1 MKNLKLDR
9 RMAQLVLLQR
19 IELASPF
26 LTKLRK
32 TFGRYLFSKII
43 SKYFINL
50 KEISKNYSKLM
61 ESELSS
67 ILSLLK
73 QNQRILSIGSGLG
86 GLEIAI
92 MKKFNETKI
101 TFIEKNYISKK
112 IKYGWDDEN
121 REGYNDLSLLKNLII
136 MNDIPKEQ
144 FSIFDYDKKNFPSD
158 KYSLVISLYSLDYHY
173 DFNIYLEYL
182 KKNTDENSIIVFD
195 TIRYEYFNKIFNYV
209 KIIKEDKNTIHKS
222 KRIACKMFKRK

>member
-19 IELASPF
+19 IELANPF

-32 TFGRYLFSKII
+32 TFGRYLFSKIF

-101 TFIEKNYISKK
+101 TFIEKDYISKK

-121 REGYNDLSLLKNLII
+121 REGYNDLSLLKKLII

-158 KYSLVISLYSLDYHY
+158 KYNLVISLYSLNFFFHILRSSM
-173 DFNIYLEYL
+173 NLIM
-182 KKNTDENSIIVFD
+182 
-195 TIRYEYFNKIFNYV
+195 NK
-209 KIIKEDKNTIHKS
+209 
-222 KRIACKMFKRK
+222 

>member
-1 MKNLKLDR
+1 MKNFNLNR

-19 IELASPF
+19 IELANPF
-26 LTKLRK
+26 LSKLRK
-32 TFGRYLFSKII
+32 IFGRYLFSKVF
-43 SKYFINL
+43 SKYFIKI
-50 KEISKNYSKLM
+50 KEISKSYSELM
-61 ESELSS
+61 DSELSS
-67 ILSLLK
+67 ISSFLK

-101 TFIEKNYISKK
+101 TFIEKDYISKK

-121 REGYNDLSLLKNLII
+121 REGYNDLSLLKKLII

-144 FSIFDYDKKNFPSD
+144 FSIFDYDKKNFPTD
-158 KYSLVISLYSLDYHY
+158 KYNLIISLYSLDYHY

-209 KIIKEDKNTIHKS
+209 QIIKEDKNTIHKS
-222 KRIACKMFKRK
+222 KRIACKMFK